1 MDDLIAFLRIRL
13 DDDEQAARSV
23 APFAHTTDMAGRR
36 MDESFV
42 IARALPAGGDGSWS
56 QEPDPAAAR
65 HFARHDPARVR
76 ADVAAKRTILE
87 LHEPYGDKLRM
98 ARGEISACGT
108 CGSVD
113 DSPVEWPCDTV
124 LALALPYADH
134 PDYREE
140 WRP

>member
-1 MDDLIAFLRIRL
+1 
-13 DDDEQAARSV
+13 
-23 APFAHTTDMAGRR
+23 
-36 MDESFV
+36 
-42 IARALPAGGDGSWS
+42 
-56 QEPDPAAAR
+56 
-65 HFARHDPARVR
+65 
-76 ADVAAKRTILE
+76 
-87 LHEPYGDKLRM
+87 M